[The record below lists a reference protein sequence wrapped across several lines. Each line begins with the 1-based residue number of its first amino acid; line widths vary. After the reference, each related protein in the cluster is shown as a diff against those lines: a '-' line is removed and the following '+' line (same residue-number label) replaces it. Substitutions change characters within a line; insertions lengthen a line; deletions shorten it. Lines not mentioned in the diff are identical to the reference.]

1 MISDKKA
8 LARVS
13 IALVTVLLVTT
24 GVRELRKTSGA
35 PDFACSEVARD
46 SAPDPSK
53 DVEVKIAQGETG
65 SDIAAKLFKAGV
77 VKSSRAFFGVAVGD
91 PRAAKIA
98 PGSHLLSKGICAQ
111 DALEQLLDSKRISG
125 LINIFEGAWNSEVF
139 QQMEAAGFKRSDI
152 SAAISNVKLPSGF
165 KSLEGLLFPAQY
177 SFAEST
183 SAATAIATMLNR
195 SKKELTAAGIADG
208 SGKYTAQNLVT
219 IASIIQAEGNEI
231 DFSKVSRVIRNRLEK
246 GMPLQMDSTVH
257 YLKKDRGKIFL
268 STASTFL
275 KSPYNTYR
283 NYGLPPGPI
292 GNPGSKALY
301 AAANPAEGDWIFFI
315 TVAPFDTRFTSSNDE
330 FSKWKIEYK
339 KNLRDGLFRSEK

>member
-1 MISDKKA
+1 LISDRKA
-8 LARVS
+8 LVRVS
-13 IALVTVLLVTT
+13 LALIAVLLFTA
-24 GVRELRKTSGA
+24 GVREIRKTSVA
-35 PDFACSEVARD
+35 PDFACSQIASD
-46 SAPDPSK
+46 STLDLSK
-53 DVEVKIAQGETG
+53 DIQIKIAQGETG
-65 SDIAAKLFKAGV
+65 SDIAAKLFRAGV
-77 VKSSRAFFGVAVGD
+77 VKSARAFFGVAVGD

-98 PGSHLLSKGICAQ
+98 PGSHLISRQLCAK

-125 LINIFEGAWNSEVF
+125 LINVFEGAWNSEIF
-139 QQMEAAGFKRSDI
+139 AQMETAGFKRSDI
-152 SAAISNVKLPSGF
+152 SAAAAQAKLPSGF
-165 KSLEGLLFPAQY
+165 KNLEGLLFPAQY
-177 SFAEST
+177 SFAEGT
-183 SAATAIATMLNR
+183 SAAAAIATMLNR
-195 SKKELTAAGIADG
+195 SNKELMSAGIAKG
-208 SGKYTAQNLVT
+208 SGRYTAQSLVT

-231 DFSKVSRVIRNRLEK
+231 DFSKVSRVIRNRLEM

-268 STASTFL
+268 STASTLL

-301 AAANPAEGDWIFFI
+301 AATNPASGDWIYFI